1 MSLYILI
8 FAVLCALACLTFIA
22 IRIIKDIKPP
32 IGKIN
37 TLDKPCKFKYVK
49 ELIEENDGQPFSM
62 TIDIPGTEGGHQR
75 VDEDDVQLDLTGL
88 SPRAKKAIVSTGA
101 FKVSDVDMGTLGY
114 YLKNTKG
121 VGPKT
126 IAEINAWSEANYGK
140 KIID

>member
-1 MSLYILI
+1 MNIYLLI
-8 FAVLCALACLTFIA
+8 FALLCVLACVAFIA
-22 IRIIKDIKPP
+22 MKIIKDIKPP
-32 IGKIN
+32 RVIN
-37 TLDKPCKFKYVK
+37 LPDEPYEFKHVK
-49 ELIEENDGQPFSM
+49 ELIKED
-62 TIDIPGTEGGHQR
+62 TEKVNQR
-75 VDEDDVQLDLTGL
+75 VDIDDPQLDLTGL
-88 SPRAKKAIVSTGA
+88 SSRAKKAIVSTGA

>member
-8 FAVLCALACLTFIA
+8 FAVLCALACLSFIA

-32 IGKIN
+32 IDRIN
-37 TLDKPCKFKYVK
+37 TPDKPYEFKHVK
-49 ELIEENDGQPFSM
+49 ELIE
-62 TIDIPGTEGGHQR
+62 
-75 VDEDDVQLDLTGL
+75 DVQLDLTGL

-101 FKVSDVDMGTLGY
+101 FKVSDIDMGTLGY

-126 IAEINAWSEANYGK
+126 IIEINAWSEANYGK

>member
-1 MSLYILI
+1 MTYLLIIAGVCSLTCIL
-8 FAVLCALACLTFIA
+8 FITRL
-22 IRIIKDIKPP
+22 ILKDTKETPP
-32 IGKIN
+32 
-37 TLDKPCKFKYVK
+37 TLPVEPYVFKHVE
-49 ELIEENDGQPFSM
+49 ELKNKTVS
-62 TIDIPGTEGGHQR
+62 IPGTEGSHQR

-88 SPRAKKAIVSTGA
+88 SSRAKKAITSTGS
-101 FKVSDVDMGTLGY
+101 FKVSDLDMGILGY

>member
-32 IGKIN
+32 RVIDIP
-37 TLDKPCKFKYVK
+37 DEPYKFKYVK
-49 ELIEENDGQPFSM
+49 ELIDAPQL
-62 TIDIPGTEGGHQR
+62 
-75 VDEDDVQLDLTGL
+75 VDDPQLDLTGL

-101 FKVSDVDMGTLGY
+101 FKVSDIDMGTLGY